1 MKKIAVFGSTGSIGT
16 QTLDEVRRHP
26 EEFRVVALSAHT
38 NRWLFFEQIRAFA
51 FASFIARR
59 S

>member
-26 EEFRVVALSAHT
+26 DQFQVSALSAHT
-38 NRWLFFEQIRAFA
+38 NRWLFFEQIRAFRA
-51 FASFIARR
+51 TVLE
-59 S
+59 